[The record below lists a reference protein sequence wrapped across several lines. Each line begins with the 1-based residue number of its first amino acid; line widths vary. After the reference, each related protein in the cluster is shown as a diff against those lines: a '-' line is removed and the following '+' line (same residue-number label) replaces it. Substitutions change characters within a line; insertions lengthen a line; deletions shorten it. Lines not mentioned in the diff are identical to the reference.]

1 MAAIAFWG
9 LTAEP
14 DTHFSQVVEQ
24 NFRLT
29 NIAIDSKTKATKGRV
44 SVHVQVGDN
53 EFVIANL
60 LLGVVEQASVDLT
73 FSEGALLSVCMV
85 GASGVELGCLGVQ
98 RVVKQALEYLLSP
111 LSFYRRG
118 NHLHR
123 YWSSH
128 CSLDRK
134 LHC

>member
-73 FSEGALLSVCMV
+73 FSEGEEITFTVTGPATVHLT
-85 GASGVELGCLGVQ
+85 
-98 RVVKQALEYLLSP
+98 
-111 LSFYRRG
+111 G
-118 NHLHR
+118 N
-123 YWSSH
+123 YIV
-128 CSLDRK
+128 DEFDMDGDDEDDDDEDEDDEDDEDDDEDDDE
-134 LHC
+134 